1 MENYPEREFFE
12 GSNEDAVENFDILNH
27 KNNLEE
33 RNKVVS
39 EDINDKETNIISA
52 YKMLIQPSDL
62 ILENLSGEYEYKQR
76 ETDPYQRILTLKEEL
91 LTVKDQI
98 DEYVEK
104 FKDNK
109 FLRETDNFDN
119 VLEELDLYKTKID
132 AFINYDVFNNLD
144 NLKNADEDDSA
155 SSNSSTKNEFYSLF
169 EKYNRITEN
178 LISQIKLSENDV
190 INQNSRDINIKY
202 EIYANPEMQMEN
214 LLNRITELEDLV
226 TNLERTIGNWNIVSC

>member
-155 SSNSSTKNEFYSLF
+155 SSNSSTKN
-169 EKYNRITEN
+169 
-178 LISQIKLSENDV
+178 
-190 INQNSRDINIKY
+190 
-202 EIYANPEMQMEN
+202 
-214 LLNRITELEDLV
+214 
-226 TNLERTIGNWNIVSC
+226 